1 MYVCIYIYIC
11 IYACTYTY
19 TIIEKCMYSNM
30 YIDINI
36 HTYIH
41 PCIHTYIHTYIHTT
55 TTTGASYPGHGTIY
69 HCISVNQPYTQ
80 EMMMTLSATRNL
92 TSRTPTNG
100 SWFQGN
106 KKNPHRFD
114 YIYTKQGFPRCSFN
128 PIQ

>member
-41 PCIHTYIHTYIHTT
+41 AYIHTYIHTT